1 MRKTITE
8 GLFNSVLVY
17 CFPLYGGMNS
27 GDMNDLQVM
36 QNKAAR
42 IVTLMP
48 HRANR
53 AEMYDKLAWLT
64 VNQLVFYHSIILVFK
79 IRSSNQPEYLA
90 NLLSKDSRSNRI
102 IIPNLDLRV
111 AQWSFTLR
119 GAESWNLLPLSIRKQ
134 SKIGTFKKL
143 AKYWIMGNVE
153 RFPG

>member
-53 AEMYDKLAWLT
+53 ADMYDKLTWLT
-64 VNQLVFYHSIILVFK
+64 VNQLVFYHSIIQV
-79 IRSSNQPEYLA
+79 
-90 NLLSKDSRSNRI
+90 
-102 IIPNLDLRV
+102 
-111 AQWSFTLR
+111 
-119 GAESWNLLPLSIRKQ
+119 
-134 SKIGTFKKL
+134 
-143 AKYWIMGNVE
+143 
-153 RFPG
+153 